1 MIDKIQVTDTN
12 VIELIRSQMPL
23 STKEQKG
30 LLDANS
36 NRYVKSVGLSISKN
50 NACIKLYSTVDRTTV
65 TVLVTAGRIEG
76 ALAGL
81 YLMSFSMATI
91 GTSYA
96 KVKKLNNGIDAD
108 FYYVKNGNQLS
119 IYLVTSVDFSVTNI
133 SPLLESGNYTYHL
146 TEDTLPE
153 DAVKIEIE

>member
-1 MIDKIQVTDTN
+1 MIEKIQVTDTN
-12 VIELIRSQMPL
+12 VIELIRNQMPL

-50 NACIKLYSTVDRTTV
+50 NACIKLYSTVGRTTV

-96 KVKKLNNGIDAD
+96 KV
-108 FYYVKNGNQLS
+108 
-119 IYLVTSVDFSVTNI
+119 T
-133 SPLLESGNYTYHL
+133 
-146 TEDTLPE
+146 
-153 DAVKIEIE
+153 